1 MKLALLV
8 LTFAFSMQAHAADN
22 DTIVVHKP
30 NKVTVVAGDSVQKIL
45 IEGRE
50 GDEKYVYRNTV
61 MLGDDAVRKTSFDK
75 DTWDIT
81 PSVKIG
87 KNKKDEGDEAG
98 MHIAFGQVSPVSADD
113 RLDFSRNSFEIWWIP
128 LCYEHAFDKQ
138 KRHILEFG
146 LGLDWRNYRIR
157 QDVMFV
163 KNADGMVDLA
173 PYPSGVQRKFSR
185 VKVFGLTADVLYRF
199 WFSKKF
205 GMALGPV
212 LNFNTYSSIKTKYK
226 EDGKKVSVID
236 KKVGHRPVTVDL
248 LGMFDIN
255 GLNIYVKY
263 SPNDVLKDN
272 GIKFKALSFGVLLD

>member
-8 LTFAFSMQAHAADN
+8 LAFAFSMQAHAADN

-157 QDVMFV
+157 CATQVLARQGV
-163 KNADGMVDLA
+163 RSDGRCTLSLLVLQEVR
-173 PYPSGVQRKFSR
+173 YGLGSGAQ
-185 VKVFGLTADVLYRF
+185 LQ
-199 WFSKKF
+199 
-205 GMALGPV
+205 
-212 LNFNTYSSIKTKYK
+212 
-226 EDGKKVSVID
+226 
-236 KKVGHRPVTVDL
+236 HL
-248 LGMFDIN
+248 LE
-255 GLNIYVKY
+255 Y
-263 SPNDVLKDN
+263 
-272 GIKFKALSFGVLLD
+272 